1 MDDPHQAWPLV
12 ALVDRLGMDAISV
25 GTTIA
30 YVLDYNERHP
40 DAPIV
45 NGARF
50 GDAAKIAE
58 LIERTGA
65 GECPDVG
72 HGVKRLSESL
82 GEPEYAMQV
91 KGLELPAY
99 LPDTNPG
106 YPWAV
111 AGGHMSM
118 ATYML
123 LALEG
128 DTSVEYW
135 TKAITERGLYYVRDD
150 LLGLCKFAML
160 NTETA
165 PAALRQEVGLDVTK
179 DELLAAV
186 RRSFVRALWL
196 ERKQGYDRSDYT
208 LPAQVFDRP
217 NPALQMPQPSGHF
230 ITREFFD
237 ELSARV
243 WSIFDEEIAS
253 L

>member
-1 MDDPHQAWPLV
+1 MAQRYQV
-12 ALVDRLGMDAISV
+12 GGSI

-40 DAPIV
+40 DAPLL

-50 GDAAKIAE
+50 GEAAKVAE
-58 LIERTGA
+58 LIERTGT
-65 GECPDVG
+65 GECPEIG
-72 HGVKRLSESL
+72 RGVKRLSESL

-128 DTSVEYW
+128 DTSLEYW
-135 TKAITERGLYYVRDD
+135 TQAITERGLYFVRDD

-160 NTETA
+160 DAGTA
-165 PAALRQEVGLDVTK
+165 PVALREEAGLEVTK

-186 RRSFVRALWL
+186 RRSFIRALWL
-196 ERKQGYDRSDYT
+196 ERKQGYEHAEYT
-208 LPAQVFDRP
+208 LPAQVFDQP
-217 NPALQMPQPSGHF
+217 NATLKVPASESAPSF
-230 ITREFFD
+230 LTREFFD
-237 ELSARV
+237 ALSKRV
-243 WSIFDEEIAS
+243 WAVFDKEIAA